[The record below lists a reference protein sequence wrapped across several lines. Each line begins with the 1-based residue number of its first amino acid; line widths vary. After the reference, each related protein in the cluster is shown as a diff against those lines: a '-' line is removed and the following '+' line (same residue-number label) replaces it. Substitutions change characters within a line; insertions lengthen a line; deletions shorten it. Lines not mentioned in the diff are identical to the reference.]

1 VRAIQITEFGGPEVL
16 RLVDLPDPEPSGDLV
31 VVDVTSAGVN
41 YADTHQVEDS
51 YLSRTTLPLVPGS
64 EVVGTTSDGVR
75 VAAFSLSGGYCD
87 KALVHPAMSFP
98 LPEGVSDGQALSL
111 MVQGLTAW
119 HLLRTSTHL
128 QPGESVVV
136 HAAAGGVGTLAV
148 QLAKAWGA
156 GRVIGVA
163 SSPDK
168 RDLASSLGADV
179 TVDAGEADLK
189 AALEQAN
196 EGRKVDVVLEMV
208 GGPTFDASLAALAP
222 FGRLA
227 TFGMASR
234 TPAKPVDAGALMS
247 RSRAVIGFW
256 LAHCFTRPEMLQPQ
270 MAELLQMVV
279 AGTLTPIVGGTY
291 PLAEA
296 SRAHEALRSRG
307 TQGKLV
313 LDVRA

>member
-1 VRAIQITEFGGPEVL
+1 MRAVQITEFGGPEVL
-16 RLVDLPDPEPSGDLV
+16 RLVDLPDPTPGGGLV
-31 VVDVTSAGVN
+31 VVDVDTAGVN

-51 YLSRTTLPLVPGS
+51 YLSTTTLPLVPGS
-64 EVVGTTSDGVR
+64 EVVGRLADGSR
-75 VAAFSLSGGYCD
+75 VAAFAMAGGYAE
-87 KALVHPAMSFP
+87 KALAHPAMSSP
-98 LPEGVSDGQALSL
+98 LPDGVSDGQALAL

-128 QPGESVVV
+128 APGESVVV

-156 GRVIGVA
+156 GTVIGLA
-163 SSPDK
+163 SSAQK
-168 RDLASSLGADV
+168 RELAASLGADV
-179 TVDAGEADLK
+179 TVDAGEPDLK

-196 EGRKVDVVLEMV
+196 GGRKVDVVLEMV

-234 TPAKPVDAGALMS
+234 TPAKPVESGALMP
-247 RSRAVIGFW
+247 RSRAVVGFW
-256 LAHCFTRPEMLQPQ
+256 LAHCFARPDMLQGP
-270 MAELLQMVV
+270 MAELLAMVE
-279 AGTLTPIVGGTY
+279 AGALRPIVGGRY
-291 PLAEA
+291 PLGEA
-296 SRAHEALRSRG
+296 RRAHEDLLSRA

-313 LDVRA
+313 LDCRA